1 VTDDIDE
8 VTAWRAGGVERAIF
22 MRGRTTGYAAD
33 PVGEYVIG
41 VATSVGYRLRRGRNS
56 YTLPSGGLVV
66 LDPTAAHRG
75 RPLVDEP
82 WTARLLVLELAD
94 VVDDD
99 RLVDREFP
107 QPVVH
112 DSALARRFVEMHR
125 ASAACA
131 PSLEL
136 QGGLAAFID
145 DLFGPPT
152 IVRPDRLA
160 VRRAATYL
168 RDNIAVNVTLDEL
181 ARTVGSSKFHL
192 VRQFRA
198 VAGVPPHTY
207 QIGLRVLRARRLLE
221 QGHGAAEVAA
231 RTGFA
236 DQSHLHRH
244 FRSRLGITPGRYA
257 EAFRQTTRERRT
269 T

>member
-1 VTDDIDE
+1 V
-8 VTAWRAGGVERAIF
+8 
-22 MRGRTTGYAAD
+22 
-33 PVGEYVIG
+33 
-41 VATSVGYRLRRGRNS
+41 
-56 YTLPSGGLVV
+56 PSGGLVV
-66 LDPTAAHRG
+66 LDPSAAHRG
-75 RPLVDEP
+75 RPLVDQP
-82 WTARLLVLELAD
+82 WAARLLVLELAD

-99 RLVDREFP
+99 RLVDRAFP
-107 QPVVH
+107 HPIVH
-112 DSALARRFVEMHR
+112 DTALARRFVAMHR
-125 ASAACA
+125 ASAAGV

-136 QGGLAAFID
+136 QSRLAAFID

-152 IVRPDRLA
+152 NGHPDPRA

-168 RDNIAVNVTLDEL
+168 RDNIAVNVSLDEL

-207 QIGLRVLRARRLLE
+207 QIGLRVLLARRLLE
-221 QGHGAAEVAA
+221 QGIGAAEVAA
-231 RTGFA
+231 RTGFT

-257 EAFRQTTRERRT
+257 GAFREADREPRT
-269 T
+269 P